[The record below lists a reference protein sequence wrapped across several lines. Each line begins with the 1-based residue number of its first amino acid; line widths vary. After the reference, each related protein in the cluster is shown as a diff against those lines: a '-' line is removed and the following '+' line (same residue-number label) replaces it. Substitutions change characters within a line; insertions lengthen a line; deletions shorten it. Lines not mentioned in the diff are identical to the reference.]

1 MTFAELVQKVRDY
14 TEVDST
20 VLTDS
25 IIGSMIRDAELR
37 IFREVDADYTREYAT
52 ANLNTGSPYLDLP
65 NAPGTSGGS
74 TTRRSIIVRSFLVYD
89 NTSTTNST
97 AKDFLD
103 KRDSTF
109 IFEYNST
116 SATGLPKYYA
126 NWKETT
132 LIMAP
137 APDKQYLVQL
147 SYIYTPDALTSTNTT
162 TYLSLNVPDL
172 LFYAVMQQAYEFL
185 KGPMDMYKIYSDKY
199 NVAIQSFAL
208 EQMGRRRRDEYMDGV
223 PRVKIPSPSP
233 NN

>member
-1 MTFAELVQKVRDY
+1 MTYAELLQKVRDY
-14 TEVDST
+14 TEVGST

-25 IIGSMIRDAELR
+25 IIQGMIRDAELR

-52 ANLNTGSPYLDLP
+52 ANLNLNSPYLDLP
-65 NAPGTSGGS
+65 SSPATTGTR
-74 TTRRSIIVRSFLVYD
+74 TSIIVRSILVFD
-89 NTSTTNST
+89 SNQSPTT
-97 AKDFLD
+97 KEYLE
-103 KRDSTF
+103 KRDTSF

-116 SATGLPKYYA
+116 GATGVPKYYA

-137 APDKQYLVQL
+137 APDAQYKVQL
-147 SYIYTPDALTSTNTT
+147 SYIYSPDELSATNTE
-162 TYLSLNVPDL
+162 TYVSKNAPDL
-172 LFYAVMQQAYEFL
+172 LFNAVMVNAYEFL

-208 EQMGRRRRDEYMDGV
+208 EQMGRRRRDEYTDGV
-223 PRVKIPSPSP
+223 PRVKIPAPSP

>member
-1 MTFAELVQKVRDY
+1 MTYAELLQKVRDY
-14 TEVDST
+14 TEVGST

-25 IIGSMIRDAELR
+25 IIQGMIRDAELR

-52 ANLNTGSPYLDLP
+52 ANLNLNSPYLDLP
-65 NAPGTSGGS
+65 NSPATSG
-74 TTRRSIIVRSFLVYD
+74 TRTSIIVRSILVFD
-89 NTSTTNST
+89 STQTPT
-97 AKDFLD
+97 TKEYLE
-103 KRDSTF
+103 KRDTSF

-116 SATGLPKYYA
+116 GATGVPKYYA

-137 APDKQYLVQL
+137 APDAQYKVQL
-147 SYIYTPDALTSTNTT
+147 SYIYSPDELSATNTE
-162 TYLSLNVPDL
+162 TYVSKNAPDL
-172 LFYAVMQQAYEFL
+172 LFNAVMVNAYEFL

-208 EQMGRRRRDEYMDGV
+208 EQMGRRRRDEYTDGV
-223 PRVKIPSPSP
+223 PRVKIPAPSP

>member
-1 MTFAELVQKVRDY
+1 MTYAELLQKVRDY
-14 TEVDST
+14 TEVGST

-25 IIGSMIRDAELR
+25 IIQGMIRDAELR

-52 ANLNTGSPYLDLP
+52 ANLNINSPYLDLP
-65 NAPGTSGGS
+65 SSPATSG
-74 TTRRSIIVRSFLVYD
+74 TRTSIIVRSILVFD
-89 NTSTTNST
+89 SNQSPTT
-97 AKDFLD
+97 KEYLE
-103 KRDSTF
+103 KRDTSF

-116 SATGLPKYYA
+116 GATGVPKYYA

-137 APDKQYLVQL
+137 APDAQYKVQL
-147 SYIYTPDALTSTNTT
+147 SYIYSPDQLSATNTE
-162 TYLSLNVPDL
+162 TYVSKNAPDL
-172 LFYAVMQQAYEFL
+172 LFNAVMVNAYEFL

-208 EQMGRRRRDEYMDGV
+208 EQMGRRRRDEYTDGV
-223 PRVKIPSPSP
+223 PRVKIPAPSP

>member
-1 MTFAELVQKVRDY
+1 MTFAELLQKVRDY
-14 TEVDST
+14 TEVDSN

-25 IIGSMIRDAELR
+25 ILDSMIRDAELR
-37 IFREVDADYTREYAT
+37 IFREVDADYAREYAT
-52 ANLNTGSPYLDLP
+52 ANLNINSPYLQLP
-65 NAPGTSGGS
+65 NATSTSGLTS
-74 TTRRSIIVRSFLVYD
+74 TRRAIIVRSFLVYD
-89 NTSTTNST
+89 STQSPTT
-97 AKDFLD
+97 KEYLD
-103 KRDSTF
+103 KRDTSF

-116 SATGLPKYYA
+116 GATGVPKYYA

-137 APDKQYLVQL
+137 TPNAQYQVQL
-147 SYIYTPDALTSTNTT
+147 SYIYTPDHLSTTNTT
-162 TYLSLNVPDL
+162 TYLSDNVPDL
-172 LFYAVMQQAYEFL
+172 LFYATMMQAHEFL
-185 KGPMDMYKIYSDKY
+185 KGPMDMYKVYSDKY

>member
-1 MTFAELVQKVRDY
+1 MTYAELLQKVRDY
-14 TEVDST
+14 TEVGSS

-25 IIGSMIRDAELR
+25 IIQGMVRDAELR

-52 ANLNTGSPYLDLP
+52 ANVNIGSPYLDLP
-65 NAPGTSGGS
+65 NSPATSG
-74 TTRRSIIVRSFLVYD
+74 TRTSIIVRSILVFD
-89 NTSTTNST
+89 SNQSPTT
-97 AKDFLD
+97 KEYLE
-103 KRDSTF
+103 KRDTSF

-116 SATGLPKYYA
+116 GATGVPKYYA

-137 APDKQYLVQL
+137 APDAQYKVQL
-147 SYIYTPDALTSTNTT
+147 SYIYSPDELSATNTE
-162 TYLSLNVPDL
+162 TYVSKNAPDL
-172 LFYAVMQQAYEFL
+172 LFNAVMVNAYEFL

-208 EQMGRRRRDEYMDGV
+208 EQMGRRRRDEYTDGV
-223 PRVKIPSPSP
+223 PRVKIPAPSP

>member
-1 MTFAELVQKVRDY
+1 MTFAELLQKVRDY
-14 TEVDST
+14 TEVDSN

-25 IIGSMIRDAELR
+25 ILDSMIRDAELR
-37 IFREVDADYTREYAT
+37 IFREVDADYAREYAT
-52 ANLNTGSPYLDLP
+52 ANVNINSPYLQLP
-65 NAPGTSGGS
+65 NATSSSGLTS
-74 TTRRSIIVRSFLVYD
+74 TRRAVIVRSFLVYD
-89 NTSTTNST
+89 STQSPTT
-97 AKDFLD
+97 KEYLD
-103 KRDSTF
+103 KRDTSF

-116 SATGLPKYYA
+116 GATGVPKYYA

-137 APDKQYLVQL
+137 TPNAQYQVQL
-147 SYIYTPDALTSTNTT
+147 SYIYTPDHLSTTNTT
-162 TYLSLNVPDL
+162 TYLSDNVPDL
-172 LFYAVMQQAYEFL
+172 LFYATMMQAYEFL
-185 KGPMDMYKIYSDKY
+185 KGPMDMYKVYSDKY

>member
-20 VLTDS
+20 VLSDS
-25 IIGSMIRDAELR
+25 IVGSMIRDAELR

-52 ANLNTGSPYLDLP
+52 ANLNIGSPYLDLP
-65 NAPGTSGGS
+65 NASGTSGTQ

-89 NTSTTNST
+89 DNQTPT

-116 SATGLPKYYA
+116 SATGVPKYYA

-147 SYIYTPDALTSTNTT
+147 SYIYTRDALTSTNTT

>member
-1 MTFAELVQKVRDY
+1 MTFAELLQKVRDY
-14 TEVDST
+14 TEVDSN

-25 IIGSMIRDAELR
+25 ILDSMIRDAELR
-37 IFREVDADYTREYAT
+37 IFREVDADYAREYAT
-52 ANLNTGSPYLDLP
+52 ANLNINSPYLQLP
-65 NAPGTSGGS
+65 NATSTSGLTS
-74 TTRRSIIVRSFLVYD
+74 TRRAIIVRSFLVYD
-89 NTSTTNST
+89 STQSPTT
-97 AKDFLD
+97 KEYLD
-103 KRDSTF
+103 KRDTSF

-116 SATGLPKYYA
+116 GATGVPKYYA

-137 APDKQYLVQL
+137 TPNAQYQVQL
-147 SYIYTPDALTSTNTT
+147 SYIYTPDHLSTTNTT
-162 TYLSLNVPDL
+162 TYLSDNVPDL
-172 LFYAVMQQAYEFL
+172 LFYATIMQAYEFL
-185 KGPMDMYKIYSDKY
+185 KGPMDMYKVYSDKY

>member
-1 MTFAELVQKVRDY
+1 MTYAELLQKVRDY
-14 TEVDST
+14 TEVGST

-25 IIGSMIRDAELR
+25 IIQGMIRDAELR

-52 ANLNTGSPYLDLP
+52 ANLNLNSPYLDLP
-65 NAPGTSGGS
+65 NSPATSG
-74 TTRRSIIVRSFLVYD
+74 TRTSIIVRSILVFD
-89 NTSTTNST
+89 STQTPT
-97 AKDFLD
+97 TKEYLE
-103 KRDSTF
+103 KRDTSF

-116 SATGLPKYYA
+116 GATGVPKYYA

-137 APDKQYLVQL
+137 APDAQYKVQL
-147 SYIYTPDALTSTNTT
+147 SYIYSPDELSATNTE
-162 TYLSLNVPDL
+162 TYVSKNAPDL
-172 LFYAVMQQAYEFL
+172 LFNAVMVNAYEFL

-208 EQMGRRRRDEYMDGV
+208 EQMGRRRRDEYTDGV
-223 PRVKIPSPSP
+223 PRVKIQAPSP